1 MRIEVTGRIFN
12 GRCQI
17 QTKWCHARACGVL
30 GAVFAGDGKEIHVCG
45 ACLSHMADTGAW
57 TIPGSRR
64 QPKPIRRVREE
75 GETYTPKPNALIV
88 EPAPVVNRGR
98 CELQTE
104 QCEAREYGMITA
116 ARMPDCRSVW
126 LCGACLE
133 TMAVSGAWDL
143 GRNGGAAVAE
153 IKRLTQ
159 FETAAPAA

>member
-1 MRIEVTGRIFN
+1 MRIEVTDRVFT

-17 QTKWCHARACGVL
+17 QSESCHARACGALSAVL
-30 GAVFAGDGKEIHVCG
+30 ASDGKEIHVCG
-45 ACLSHMADTGAW
+45 ACLSYLARIGTW

-64 QPKPIRRVREE
+64 QPRPILRVRDE
-75 GETYTPKPNALIV
+75 GETYTPKPDALIV
-88 EPAPVVNRGR
+88 EPEPVVNRGR
-98 CELQTE
+98 CELQT
-104 QCEAREYGMITA
+104 QSCEARESGTITA
-116 ARMPDCRSVW
+116 VTMPDCRLLW

-153 IKRLTQ
+153 IKRLAQ